1 MKNIVFVLDN
11 IADYN
16 SLTQNIADAQVF
28 VLDSKGN
35 ALSQMA
41 AILEDYSNL
50 DAIHLFSHGSTGGG
64 ELNLGSLTLSNAN
77 ASVYSDTLSRIGSSL
92 SSNGDILLYG
102 CNVANGTTGIEFIN
116 KLSQITNA
124 DIAASDDLT
133 GSSALGGDW
142 VLEAHSGSIE
152 ATVFAIT
159 MFNDVLTDNPN
170 THITNPNT
178 QLLGDI
184 NGTWPTGGVNADPG
198 EGAYAAFTYTFTA
211 TLSNTLISFM
221 INNDPDYVYL
231 DNIVVYDNA
240 DANHTNLIT
249 NGAFSGGATPVG
261 TVNIPDNWMAIGQ
274 QGLSAAGT
282 LSSGAWYDG
291 AVGGFDGIAQSI
303 TTTVGHTYTITFDM
317 NSSSAGMGYS
327 YDSANGVEVEVYA
340 GPLPGGV
347 SILGSANHAPTIA
360 TGSNSLDTSAASVPS
375 TAQKV
380 GDILGLSGTT
390 YADSDG
396 TTIKGIAITSTTTV
410 GSGSWQYSAD
420 GSTGWTNFSTSAI
433 TSSMLLDQNY
443 YVRFNASSTGG
454 TASFTYVGWDES
466 DGNASGSTVN
476 ATTRGNTTAFSTNT
490 HTINLPI
497 SSAPT
502 VTLSVDNATIAES
515 NATATVTATLSA
527 VASTDTTVTLAATG
541 TATGD
546 GTDYTLSS
554 TTITITAGQTTGTAS
569 VTSVQDTLDEADE
582 TVIVSIDSV
591 SGGGGATESGTQSVT
606 VTISDD
612 DATPTVSIA
621 DTSLSE
627 GHAGSENM
635 TFTATL
641 SAASGRAV
649 SVNYATSNGTASSG
663 SDYTASS
670 GTLNFAA
677 GETTKTF
684 TVAIWGDT
692 NLEGNETIT
701 ATLSNPTNATLGTST
716 ATGTINDDENAT
728 PVNTVPSAQT
738 TNEDVAKVFSTA
750 NSNAITVTDA
760 ENATLTTTVS
770 IASGKGA
777 FSITA
782 SGHGATVSATAI
794 SIQLEGTA
802 TQINAALTGLT
813 YTPTANENGAGYA
826 TLTVLTSDGVT
837 ADTDTVTIN
846 VTAVDDAPVANSMAA
861 SVSLNSKQLFST
873 FTPSF
878 NDVEEDSPT
887 HLKILSMPS
896 TGSFEVY
903 DGDGDRSDDAN
914 WEAVTEVDSSNPL
927 TIAMADLGDY
937 RFNAGS
943 NTGAANVNWAVQTNG
958 QWSNTATGVVT
969 IVDSSNNDTPVVNIY
984 QANGTTSLNSGTLT
998 VAEDGTSANVVLKF
1012 SDDITPEE
1020 FMQGIVQSSNSD
1032 IIDMS
1037 CISMVRSTT
1046 TETGDTVTLTF
1057 TPKANAYGDVTI
1069 TLGASDGDKSATQ
1082 TFTLS
1087 VTPTNE
1093 QAVAQDF
1100 LKTINE
1106 DGTFYFNII
1115 NPADI
1120 YADANDANMNKGVNA
1135 VDYNAQMAIIATAQQ
1150 EGATEEQITAAGTA
1164 ITALVNASLFPN
1176 SFLIKTLPTHG
1187 KLYLGETEITTTD
1200 YSVAIADL
1208 ASLTYVPTA
1217 NYSGS
1222 DSFTWQGVDVGDL
1235 ATTTKTATFTVNEV
1249 NDAQTGSV
1257 TISGTPTQGQTLTAS
1272 NTLADVDGLG
1282 TITYQWKADGVA
1294 IDGATGET
1302 LVLGEAHVGKVI
1314 TVVASYTDDHAHA
1327 ESSTSTA
1334 TAAIANLNDDPT
1346 GSVIISGTAT
1356 QGETLTASNTL
1367 ADVDGL
1373 GTITYQWKADGE
1385 AISGATSSTFVLGE
1399 AQVGKVITVTASYTD
1414 DRGTSESSTSTTT
1427 AAIANLNDSPTGSVT
1442 ISGTATQ
1449 GQTLTVSNT
1458 LADLD
1463 GLGEVMSYQWKAD
1476 GVAIDGA
1483 TGETL
1488 VLGESHVGKIIT
1500 VVASYTDGHETTES
1514 KSSSAT
1520 TAVATPPPSGGGGST
1535 PTTPTTPPAT
1545 TTVDGTTV
1553 QTATVT
1559 QARTTT
1565 DASGNTTTTTVSTEQ
1580 LIIAP
1585 VSVTRTDSTGTATT
1599 ADVPLF
1605 WGESSR
1611 TEWATTANLPTGV
1624 GLTTAGSRAPET
1636 TATQQSALADL
1647 LYYIDTTTPSSD
1659 LGKAEMLSGGAT
1671 FLSALANIQ
1680 TLVVNQITLS
1690 TTNTEASQVP
1700 ITITGVANTVV
1711 TTDGAIAPV
1720 EALVIDAQSLQAGS
1734 MLNLQNVEFAVII
1747 GENLTIRGGEG
1758 QNILFTGAGSQN
1770 IMLGEDDDQ
1779 LYAGD
1784 GDDTV
1789 GSAGGD
1795 DSIFGEG
1802 GDDTV
1807 FGGEGNDMLHGGSE
1821 EDVATYSGNMAD
1833 YVITRDEGKT
1843 YVALASNPNEVDTLI
1858 NVENIEFADSSYTI
1872 ENSITLS
1879 KIATLYM
1886 HILDRQA
1893 EIDGFQYWAK
1903 DTTSLGNIALG
1914 FITSVEYKTNS
1925 GVNWETL
1932 DVSGKVEQFYE
1943 ALLGRSSDE
1952 IGKAYWVDA
1961 INAGMTFEQAVEG
1974 FIDSV
1979 ELSGIYQSKEDW
1991 NFSL

>member
-77 ASVYSDTLSRIGSSL
+77 VSVHSDTLSRIGSSL

-102 CNVANGTTGIEFIN
+102 CNVANGTTGVEFIN

-133 GSSALGGDW
+133 GNSALGGDW
-142 VLEAHSGSIE
+142 VLEQNTGQVTTSSLVSDSYEYLLVSTTVNGTLLSDNTFERPRTYADDSGDYYTDTYYAAEPGDITGLYGAQVQYFTRNVTPSASGTFTFSVTAADFADTFLLLYNGSFDPTVPLDNLILAQDDTANLFSQFSYDLTADQTYILILTSFDTSATGALTVDISGPSAVTVAANEYSSDAPSDTTVPTLDGTHS
-152 ATVFAIT
+152 TP
-159 MFNDVLTDNPN
+159 TDNS
-170 THITNPNT
+170 TIAVV
-178 QLLGDI
+178 G
-184 NGTWPTGGVNADPG
+184 
-198 EGAYAAFTYTFTA
+198 
-211 TLSNTLISFM
+211 
-221 INNDPDYVYL
+221 
-231 DNIVVYDNA
+231 DNIVIDFSENIA
-240 DANHTNLIT
+240 FGSSGTIT
-249 NGAFSGGATPVG
+249 LYNVTTSQTVETFTVSGG
-261 TVNIPDNWMAIGQ
+261 
-274 QGLSAAGT
+274 S
-282 LSSGAWYDG
+282 
-291 AVGGFDGIAQSI
+291 
-303 TTTVGHTYTITFDM
+303 
-317 NSSSAGMGYS
+317 
-327 YDSANGVEVEVYA
+327 
-340 GPLPGGV
+340 
-347 SILGSANHAPTIA
+347 A
-360 TGSNSLDTSAASVPS
+360 TGSNSS
-375 TAQKV
+375 TATISNDKLTINPN
-380 GDILGLSGTT
+380 GDLKAGTQYSVQFSAGSLVDTATTPNSLAAITDNTT
-390 YADSDG
+390 YNF
-396 TTIKGIAITSTTTV
+396 TTT
-410 GSGSWQYSAD
+410 
-420 GSTGWTNFSTSAI
+420 
-433 TSSMLLDQNY
+433 
-443 YVRFNASSTGG
+443 
-454 TASFTYVGWDES
+454 
-466 DGNASGSTVN
+466 
-476 ATTRGNTTAFSTNT
+476 
-490 HTINLPI
+490 
-497 SSAPT
+497 APT

-515 NATATVTATLSA
+515 NATAAVTATLSKA
-527 VASTDTTVTLAATG
+527 ASTDTTVTLAATG
-541 TATGD
+541 TATGG

-554 TTITITAGQTTGTAS
+554 TTITITAGQTTGTTT
-569 VTSVQDTLDEADE
+569 VTSVQDVLDEADE
-582 TVIVSIDSV
+582 TAIVAIESV

-627 GHAGSENM
+627 GHSGSTNM

-649 SVNYATSNGTASSG
+649 SVDYATSNGTASSG

-684 TVAIWGDT
+684 TVVIWGDT

-738 TNEDVAKVFSTA
+738 TNEDTAKVFSTA

-760 ENATLTTTVS
+760 EDATLTTTVS
-770 IASGKGA
+770 IASGKGTL
-777 FSITA
+777 SITA
-782 SGHGATVSATAI
+782 SGHGATVSATTI

-802 TQINAALTGLT
+802 TQINAALEGLT
-813 YTPTANENGAGYA
+813 YTPTANVNGAGYA

-846 VTAVDDAPVANSMAA
+846 VTAVDDAPVASSMAA

-873 FTPSF
+873 FTPTFS
-878 NDVEEDSPT
+878 DAESDAAT

-903 DGDGDRSDDAN
+903 DGDGDRSDNTN
-914 WEAVTEVDSSNPL
+914 WTTVTGVNSSNPL
-927 TIAMADLGDY
+927 TIAMADLENY

-943 NTGAANVNWAVQTNG
+943 STGAANVDWAVQTNG

-969 IVDSSNNDTPVVNIY
+969 IVDSSSNNAPVVNIY
-984 QANGTTSLNSGTLT
+984 QADGTTSLNSGTLT
-998 VAEDGTSANVVLKF
+998 VVEDGTSANVVLKF

-1037 CISMVRSTT
+1037 CISMARSTT
-1046 TETGDTVTLTF
+1046 TDTGDTVTLTF

-1106 DGTFYFNII
+1106 DGTFYFNTI

-1120 YADANDANMNKGVNA
+1120 YADANDANMDKSVSA
-1135 VDYNAQMAIIATAQQ
+1135 VDYDAQMGIIATAQQ

-1164 ITALVNASLFPN
+1164 ITTLVNASLFPK

-1200 YSVAIADL
+1200 YSVAIAHL
-1208 ASLTYVPTA
+1208 ATLTYVPTA

-1222 DSFTWQGVDVGDL
+1222 DSFTWQGVDVSDL

-1249 NDAQTGSV
+1249 NDTTTGTVS
-1257 TISGTPTQGQTLTAS
+1257 ISGTPTQGQTLTAS
-1272 NTLADVDGLG
+1272 NTLADIDGLG
-1282 TITYQWKADGVA
+1282 TISYQWKADGEA
-1294 IDGATGET
+1294 IEGATEAT
-1302 LVLGEAHVGKVI
+1302 LVLGESHVGKVI
-1314 TVVASYTDDHAHA
+1314 TVVASYTDNHAHA

-1414 DRGTSESSTSTTT
+1414 DRGTSESSTSTAT
-1427 AAIANLNDSPTGSVT
+1427 AAIANLNDDPTGSVT

-1449 GQTLTVSNT
+1449 GQTLTVTNT

-1463 GLGEVMSYQWKAD
+1463 GLGEIISYQWKAD
-1476 GVAIDGA
+1476 GVAIEGA

-1488 VLGESHVGKIIT
+1488 VLGEAHVGKIIT
-1500 VVASYTDGHETTES
+1500 VVASYTDGHETAES
-1514 KSSSAT
+1514 KASSAT
-1520 TAVATPPPSGGGGST
+1520 TAVVTPPPPSSGGGST
-1535 PTTPTTPPAT
+1535 PTVPTTPTTPPAT
-1545 TTVDGTTV
+1545 TTTVDGTTV
-1553 QTATVT
+1553 QTTTTT
-1559 QARTTT
+1559 QTRTTT
-1565 DASGNTTTTTVSTEQ
+1565 DTNGHTTATTVSTEQ
-1580 LIIAP
+1580 IVIAP
-1585 VSVTRTDSTGTATT
+1585 VTSNRAEQTGSTTT
-1599 ADVPLF
+1599 ADIPLF
-1605 WGESSR
+1605 WGESTR
-1611 TEWATTANLPTGV
+1611 TEWATTANIPTGV
-1624 GLTTAGSRAPET
+1624 GLASEGSRAPA
-1636 TATQQSALADL
+1636 ATQTTQTALDDL
-1647 LYYIDTTTPSSD
+1647 IYYIDTTTPETD
-1659 LGKAEMLSGGAT
+1659 TGKGGMLNGGET
-1671 FLSALANIQ
+1671 FLQALSNIE
-1680 TLVVNQITLS
+1680 TLVVNKITLS
-1690 TTNTEASQVP
+1690 TVNTEASQVP
-1700 ITITGVANTVV
+1700 ITITGVANTIA
-1711 TTDGAIAPV
+1711 TTNGSIAPQ
-1720 EALVIDAQSLQAGS
+1720 EALVIDAQTLPSHSTLQ
-1734 MLNLQNVEFAVII
+1734 LQNVEFAVII
-1747 GENLTIRGGEG
+1747 GEDLTIRGGEG
-1758 QNILFTGAGSQN
+1758 RNILFSGAGSQN
-1770 IMLGEDDDQ
+1770 IMLGEDDDE
-1779 LYAGD
+1779 LHAGA

-1795 DSIFGEG
+1795 DQIFGEA

-1807 FGGEGNDMLHGGSE
+1807 FGGEGNDMLHGGGNT
-1821 EDVATYSGNMAD
+1821 DVTTYSGNMAD

-1843 YVALASNPNEVDTLI
+1843 YVALASNSNEVDTLI
-1858 NVENIEFADSSYTI
+1858 NVESIEFADSSYTI

-1886 HILDRQA
+1886 QILDRQA

-1952 IGKAYWVDA
+1952 VGKAYWVDA
-1961 INAGMTFEQAVEG
+1961 INAGMTFEQAAEG

-1991 NFSL
+1991 NFTL